1 MYIFFFLFR
10 TIFAGALT
18 ADSATGTN
26 EGSTKIYHWS
36 GSEWVQKG
44 ATIYGEGN
52 SDFSGNSISI
62 SFDCSIVAI
71 GAPMNDGAGG
81 VDSGQTRVYSW
92 SVDDTEWVQ
101 MGSDIDGEQAGD
113 QSGTA
118 VSLSWDGLTLA
129 VGEPYWDMTT
139 PSPWS
144 NSGRIR

>member
-1 MYIFFFLFR
+1 
-10 TIFAGALT
+10 
-18 ADSATGTN
+18 
-26 EGSTKIYHWS
+26 
-36 GSEWVQKG
+36 
-44 ATIYGEGN
+44 
-52 SDFSGNSISI
+52 
-62 SFDCSIVAI
+62 
-71 GAPMNDGAGG
+71 MNDGAGG

-92 SVDDTEWVQ
+92 SVNDTEWVQ